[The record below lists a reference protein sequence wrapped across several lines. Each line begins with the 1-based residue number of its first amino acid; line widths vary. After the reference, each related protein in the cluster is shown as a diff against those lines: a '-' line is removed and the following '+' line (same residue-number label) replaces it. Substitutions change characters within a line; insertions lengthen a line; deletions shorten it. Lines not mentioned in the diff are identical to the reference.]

1 MITPMSHY
9 HSAPPSP
16 RVAMTHADAKP
27 PAYLARLQQHVA
39 MGRTPAE
46 AMALIERSEQPGAGR
61 LPSSVPIDMGGKGKS
76 RKAVSAPDQVL
87 PHITRDWQ
95 VVTADLCAKIG
106 LHHESIRQALKRLSQ
121 AGIIECKRTN
131 GSSPTQ
137 WRLK

>member
-1 MITPMSHY
+1 MSHY

-27 PAYLARLQQHVA
+27 PAYMARLQQHIA

-76 RKAVSAPDQVL
+76 RKSVSAPDQVL

-121 AGIIECKRTN
+121 AEIIECKRTN